1 MEPPAPAAS
10 PFNPAAPPPVK
21 SGCPKPLILGC
32 LGLLVLSGLCLVGF
46 FFYAGTHVGQLL
58 QLSLRQSETAVF
70 SQMPKDVPPAEVQRL
85 RQAFTA
91 ARERAGHPSNPRDVA
106 EASQQLQIK
115 TLQIIRKGSAMTRKD
130 VEDLTQVLEG
140 FAKTGNTT
148 EAR

>member
-10 PFNPAAPPPVK
+10 PFNPAAPAPVK

-32 LGLLVLSGLCLVGF
+32 LGLLVLAGLGLVGF

-85 RQAFTA
+85 RQAFAA
-91 ARERAGHPSNPRDVA
+91 ARQRAGHPTNPQEVA

-115 TLQIIRKGSAMTRKD
+115 TLQIIRKGSGITRKD
-130 VEDLTQVLEG
+130 VQELTEVLEG
-140 FAKTGNTT
+140 FARTGNTS